1 MEGRLTGLVKFAA
14 FSVALIA
21 LLVFVV
27 IPVVAGPIISGL
39 VRDAGVVGDDLEV
52 SVDVFGPSI
61 LTGRA
66 PSVRLQANAVE
77 VPRAVI
83 GRVDV
88 RLSEVS
94 AADRGFESISGTLW
108 DVHVVGPGGLPMVV
122 ESIELEGPA
131 EATRATGR
139 LERSESESLVREIA
153 EQAGVDVDQVSLGDG
168 TVTLRQ
174 GGQSMEARL
183 RVAGD
188 TLILARADA
197 SPVVLIAAAPSES
210 WRLRDVRV
218 TPDGLVVDATVDMRD
233 LATQLTGP
241 EP

>member
-1 MEGRLTGLVKFAA
+1 MTGLVKFVV
-14 FSVALIA
+14 FSAVLIA

-39 VRDAGVVGDDLEV
+39 VREAGVVGDDLEV
-52 SVDVFGPSI
+52 SVDVFGPGI

-66 PSVRLQANAVE
+66 PSVRLQANDVE
-77 VPRAVI
+77 VPRAVV

-88 RLSEVS
+88 RLTDVS
-94 AADRGFESISGTLW
+94 ASDRRFESISGTLW
-108 DVHVVGPGGLPMVV
+108 DVHITGPGGLPLVV

-131 EATRATGR
+131 GATRATGR
-139 LERSESESLVREIA
+139 LERSESESLVRQIA
-153 EQAGVDVDQVSLGDG
+153 DQAGVDVDQVSLSDG

-174 GGQSMEARL
+174 DGQAAEARL

-188 TLILARADA
+188 TLILERADA

-210 WRLRDVRV
+210 WRLQDVRV
-218 TPDGLVVDATVDMRD
+218 TPDGLVVDLTVDMRD
-233 LATQLTGP
+233 LATQLSRR